1 MVTHQVSKTNKQ
13 TNSEIILIAPSNIYP
28 YILLCLYETG
38 RIFGA
43 TQYSLHIRSTQSP
56 STKVLRY
63 LNETESE
70 VLGRLEFM
78 NFFYFLFLDFEYIVV
93 LFCKL

>member
-1 MVTHQVSKTNKQ
+1 MTSYEIHTLETEPRVYKTNKQ

-43 TQYSLHIRSTQSP
+43 TQYSLHIR
-56 STKVLRY
+56 L
-63 LNETESE
+63 
-70 VLGRLEFM
+70 
-78 NFFYFLFLDFEYIVV
+78 
-93 LFCKL
+93 